1 MHSFQGQIAV
11 DSQDFQRQPVLERHS
26 LLRWIFSTGSK
37 IGNEK
42 GKMKGAAPERHLLQL
57 LLATTSD
64 SGLSLT
70 LSIKYL
76 NDPHIGYQVNHNR

>member
-1 MHSFQGQIAV
+1 
-11 DSQDFQRQPVLERHS
+11 
-26 LLRWIFSTGSK
+26 
-37 IGNEK
+37 
-42 GKMKGAAPERHLLQL
+42 MKGAATERHLLQL

-76 NDPHIGYQVNHNR
+76 NDPHIGYQVNQNR